1 MRLQGQ
7 PAAVLRALL
16 ERGGEL
22 VTREELREVVWGKET
37 NVDFE
42 GGLNYCV
49 AQLRSALGDS
59 ADSPVYVKTAPK
71 RGYQFVAPVEVIA
84 PVGVI
89 APAGAIAPVG
99 AIVPVEPVAGPRA
112 AELDA
117 RRARMGRLWLAAAIV
132 VVGGAASYGW
142 VKLQSPP
149 SVRIAVARFENQTGD
164 AGMDRFTDGL
174 SDALVAELA
183 TTQLGTYQVIG
194 NAVSLRQ
201 PRARQDLARIAEELR
216 ANYIVLG
223 QVQGTAAAGRVLV
236 HLIRLPDQAHL
247 WVTRVENP
255 NFGEAVRTQKEIA
268 QRTVADL
275 AARMAREGEGKR
287 ASQARSKR

>member
-1 MRLQGQ
+1 MAVRLQGQ

-16 ERGGEL
+16 ERAGEV

-42 GGLNYCV
+42 GGLNFCV

-84 PVGVI
+84 PVGV
-89 APAGAIAPVG
+89 
-99 AIVPVEPVAGPRA
+99 IVPVEPVAGPRA

-149 SVRIAVARFENQTGD
+149 TVRIAVARFENQTGD

>member
-1 MRLQGQ
+1 VTTRRFRFGRFEFDAQTGELLREGTAVRLQAQ

-16 ERGGEL
+16 DRAGDV
-22 VTREELREVVWGKET
+22 VTRDELREVVWGKET

-59 ADSPVYVKTAPK
+59 ADAPVYVRTAPK
-71 RGYQFVAPVEVIA
+71 KGYQFIA
-84 PVGVI
+84 PVAVAEDATPAAQPARAVRTGLVATLAVVAI
-89 APAGAIAPVG
+89 AAALYGWLQLRSAPA
-99 AIVPVEPVAGPRA
+99 
-112 AELDA
+112 
-117 RRARMGRLWLAAAIV
+117 
-132 VVGGAASYGW
+132 
-142 VKLQSPP
+142 
-149 SVRIAVARFENQTGD
+149 VRIAVARFENQTGE

-183 TTQLGTYQVIG
+183 TTPLGTYQVIG

-201 PRARQDLARIAEELR
+201 PRARQDLARIGEELR

-223 QVQGTAAAGRVLV
+223 QVQGKADAGRVLV
-236 HLIRLPDQAHL
+236 HLIRLPDQRHL

-255 NFGEAVRTQKEIA
+255 DFGDAVKTQKEIA
-268 QRTVADL
+268 RR
-275 AARMAREGEGKR
+275 AARDLVTKMDPVGK
-287 ASQARSKR
+287 

>member
-1 MRLQGQ
+1 MAVRLQGQ

-16 ERGGEL
+16 ERAGEV

-42 GGLNYCV
+42 GGLNFCV

-84 PVGVI
+84 PVGV
-89 APAGAIAPVG
+89 
-99 AIVPVEPVAGPRA
+99 IVPVEPVAGPRA

-149 SVRIAVARFENQTGD
+149 SVRLAVARFENQTGD